1 MCVLCALNL
10 FSLYSNH
17 FFLCWRSLRLC
28 LFTAVHWRGPQG
40 SRRHL
45 ETQEYVETDPA
56 HPYFNQTYKKFM
68 IIEVDEKKNRA
79 VFREFLME
87 PDGAILEIF
96 ESRNANY
103 NATSIFNNVK
113 EADQTDKEEA
123 ASKED
128 EDVSEH
134 TGQLRGSPRTPNGG
148 GSAFPEL
155 RSMFGRVNSMGKE
168 KASPR
173 EQETQPL
180 LRSQK
185 ARPSAL
191 SVEPYD
197 EEPVYF

>member
-1 MCVLCALNL
+1 M
-10 FSLYSNH
+10 
-17 FFLCWRSLRLC
+17 
-28 LFTAVHWRGPQG
+28 HWRGPQG

-96 ESRNANY
+96 ESRNAHY

-113 EADQTDKEEA
+113 EGGDQTDKEEA

-128 EDVSEH
+128 DEVSEH
-134 TGQLRGSPRTPNGG
+134 TGQRGGSPRTPNGG
-148 GSAFPEL
+148 SGSAFPEL
-155 RSMFGRVNSMGKE
+155 RSMFGRANSVSKE

-173 EQETQPL
+173 DGETQPL
-180 LRSQK
+180 LRPQK
-185 ARPSAL
+185 SRLSAL
-191 SVEPYD
+191 AIEPY
-197 EEPVYF
+197 EEEAVYF